1 MLKTMTDSFFETQEI
16 GLCIQDNANIVISQ
30 NQVSKDLCEDKVG
43 KVCHGCEPKKS
54 SVHTGIATQKNITLS
69 QIPCDIATIQNP
81 DSILTII
88 KPITQWSAQLHQQIE
103 DANMTSQEKNIIKLV
118 LEKKTNKEIQ
128 DSIGISK
135 STLKTHINH
144 IYLKLPHLKTVR
156 DELNIS

>member
-1 MLKTMTDSFFETQEI
+1 MLNTMMDSFFDTQEV
-16 GLCIQDNANIVISQ
+16 GLCIQDNSNIVISQ

-43 KVCHGCEPKKS
+43 KLCQGCEPKKS
-54 SVHTGIATQKNITLS
+54 SIQTGITTQKNISMS

-81 DSILTII
+81 DSKLTII

-128 DSIGISK
+128 DTIGISK

-144 IYLKLPHLKTVR
+144 IYLKLPYLKNIR
-156 DELNIS
+156 DELKV